1 MVYILHAGN
10 FMMPDKVMRN
20 LYDIKIMLE
29 IKESS
34 KCINLISVT
43 DSNLQR

>member
-1 MVYILHAGN
+1 MEHIVHAGN
-10 FMMPDKVMRN
+10 FIMQDKVMRN
-20 LYDIKIMLE
+20 LYDIKLVLE
-29 IKESS
+29 IKEIS